1 MVTSH
6 CTEKI
11 LSVRLRM
18 GSGLAERVGQ
28 EGGGWDHPQ
37 GDLHMVTARL
47 GCERLMVGRPDCM
60 DRLIKHYSHFV
71 GG

>member
-1 MVTSH
+1 
-6 CTEKI
+6 
-11 LSVRLRM
+11 M

-28 EGGGWDHPQ
+28 EGGGWDHTQ

>member
-1 MVTSH
+1 
-6 CTEKI
+6 
-11 LSVRLRM
+11 M
-18 GSGLAERVGQ
+18 GSGLAERMGQ